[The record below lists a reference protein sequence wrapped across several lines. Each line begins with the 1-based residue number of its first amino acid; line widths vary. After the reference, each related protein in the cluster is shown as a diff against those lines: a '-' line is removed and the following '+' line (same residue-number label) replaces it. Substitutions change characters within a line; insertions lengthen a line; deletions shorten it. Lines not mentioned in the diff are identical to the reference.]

1 MFLRQGNEGRRND
14 ARLQERQVQRI
25 IPTLID
31 RGFITRNVGKGRSA
45 SKYVVQVAFIKELI
59 RKGDIETPQE
69 EEKEEA
75 AVPDSGDTG
84 LLNSQLKRKNRALV
98 VET

>member
-59 RKGDIETPQE
+59 ARETLRLPKRKRKKKPLSLIAETL
-69 EEKEEA
+69 
-75 AVPDSGDTG
+75 G

-98 VET
+98 VEA